1 MRKILMVLILLGLV
15 AIALPMTAAALG
27 LDVEA
32 KAGAGIGLG
41 TTDNSDITG
50 VARLAANGGVNIDLY
65 LLSLGPAD
73 LGISVGTEY
82 SYLTFHSVESN
93 LPAPFPPIPGLEQTV
108 DSTYRYLD
116 FPISVV
122 CKVPVNEA
130 VRLTFRAGAFLGYF
144 LGGSAD
150 LSYNSVLVP
159 SQTSTLDSSNTI
171 RSEYGLHFTAGAD
184 IALGG
189 GLSLA
194 PALQFDMGLT
204 DTSVNSVQPVASK
217 DTFWSLTA
225 VVGIKYKVL

>member
-1 MRKILMVLILLGLV
+1 
-15 AIALPMTAAALG
+15 MTAAALG

-32 KAGAGIGLG
+32 KAGAGVGLG

-50 VARLAANGGVNIDLY
+50 SPRLAAGAGVNVDLY
-65 LLSLGPAD
+65 LLSLGSAD
-73 LGISVGTEY
+73 FGISVGTEY

-93 LPAPFPPIPGLEQTV
+93 LPSPPFPAPGLDQTT
-108 DSTYRYLD
+108 DATYRYVN
-116 FPISVV
+116 FPISLV

-130 VRLTFRAGAFLGYF
+130 IQVTIRGGAFIGVF

-150 LSYNSVLVP
+150 LSYSSILP
-159 SQTSTLDSSNTI
+159 DGSSTLDSDNTI
-171 RSEYGLHFTAGAD
+171 GSEYGLHFTAGAD

-189 GLSLA
+189 GLSIA
-194 PALQFDMGLT
+194 PAIQFDMGLT
-204 DTSVNSVQPVASK
+204 DTSVNKVQPVSSK